1 MRVAIVTV
9 FNEYFNYGSFLQAF
23 ALQEYLH
30 AHDVQ
35 ADLVEEFSF
44 RRIKNKIRGVLT
56 KDVKRL
62 RFNLIRFAVYTFA
75 NRKLNSVQRFSD
87 RKYDAVILGSDE
99 IWNLKNRTFDHSPIF
114 FGDNINADRRVS
126 YAPSA
131 NGMTFEDFAN
141 RPVER
146 AALERIEYLSARDPR
161 TVELVKSVTSR
172 DVVEVL
178 DPTFLIDW
186 SGYEKTETPTNYILV
201 YCYDLSEQRI
211 KLIEELAQQ
220 TNAEIISIGHFST
233 TKHSVIVVD
242 PFSFL
247 GYIKNARAVVTD
259 SYHGTI
265 LSMQYNKPFCSF
277 VGHNYKIDCVL
288 EMFGLNS
295 RNATKSTNL
304 VELFKEEIDYAAVNH
319 LISERKKISI
329 QFLNNALGIK
339 S

>member
-30 AHDVQ
+30 EHDIQ
-35 ADLVEEFSF
+35 AELIQEFSF
-44 RRIKNKIRGVLT
+44 RRVKNKIRGVLT

-62 RFNLIRFAVYTFA
+62 RFNVTRFAVYTFA
-75 NRKLNSVQRFSD
+75 NRKLNSVQRFAN
-87 RKYDAVILGSDE
+87 RKYDAAILGSDE

-114 FGDNINADRRVS
+114 FGDNIKADLRIS

-131 NGMTFEDFAN
+131 NGMTFDDFAN
-141 RPVER
+141 SPREKS
-146 AALERIEYLSARDPR
+146 ALGRIEYLSARDPR

-186 SGYEKTETPTNYILV
+186 SGYEKTNTPSNYILV

-211 KLIEELAQQ
+211 QLIEELAQQ
-220 TNAEIISIGHFST
+220 RNAKIISIGHYSN

-242 PFSFL
+242 PFLFL
-247 GYIKNARAVVTD
+247 GYIKNALAVVTD

-295 RNATKSTNL
+295 QNATKSTNL
-304 VELFKEEIDYAAVNH
+304 TEIFNQEIDYKSVNR